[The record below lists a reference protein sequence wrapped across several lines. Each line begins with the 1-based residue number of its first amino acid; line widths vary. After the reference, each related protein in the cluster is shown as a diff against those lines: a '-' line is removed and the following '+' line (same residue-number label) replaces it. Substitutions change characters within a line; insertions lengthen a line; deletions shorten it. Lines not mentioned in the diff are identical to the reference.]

1 MKEARR
7 IRRGMALG
15 SSVVAVVLAMAST
28 AYACTIFSGSI
39 TITGSDTAP
48 AGFPTA
54 GNGSSVAWGSGK
66 NMTYCV
72 GGNPTG
78 YAYAPVGSGTAKVTV
93 AKHDCGGPKKLPE
106 GFYDVNFLNL
116 GAFTNYSD
124 RNWVRDCMSTE
135 FSADLGGSPGVRAAD
150 TYKVGSMTVDANGSG
165 TTTVNLKA
173 ATPNKT
179 TSPSGLV
186 PTEEAG
192 ICVSTPAGPGTP
204 HGMQG
209 PITII

>member
-1 MKEARR
+1 
-7 IRRGMALG
+7 MAVG
-15 SSVVAVVLAMAST
+15 SSVVAVLLAMAST
-28 AYACTIFSGSI
+28 AYACTIFQGSI
-39 TITGSDTAP
+39 TITGNGTAP

-78 YAYAPVGSGTAKVTV
+78 YAYAQDGSAGTATV
-93 AKHDCGGPKKLPE
+93 AVAEHACAGTADTDDQLPA
-106 GFYDVNFLNL
+106 GTYDVNFLNQ
-116 GAFTNYSD
+116 GAFTNYSN
-124 RNWVRDCMSTE
+124 RNWVQDCMSD
-135 FSADLGGSPGVRAAD
+135 SISGGGSTNPAVQAAA
-150 TYKVGSMTVDANGSG
+150 TYKVGSMTVDSTGSG
-165 TTTVNLKA
+165 TSTVNLNA
-173 ATPNKT
+173 LLPNTT

-192 ICVSTPAGPGTP
+192 ICVSSPARSRPIP
-204 HGMQG
+204 LGMQG